1 MNLHL
6 KSSLLLVLVFAFAI
20 SFGVSAQTEAEKFT
34 TTHSVYFELGGNA
47 GRYAFNYGRLI
58 NQKRA
63 FKIIG
68 SVGFSLWSDPNLIK
82 GTTRWYP
89 AIPLELSA
97 LIGKRKHHLEFGLG
111 ITSYLLRSTN
121 FSTEFGNFV
130 QSEGPA
136 FIRTIVP
143 IRLGYRYQKP
153 EGGFFFRVG
162 YTPNF
167 GIPDRNRENWYFQ
180 PIHAGLGLGWSF

>member
-1 MNLHL
+1 MNLQH